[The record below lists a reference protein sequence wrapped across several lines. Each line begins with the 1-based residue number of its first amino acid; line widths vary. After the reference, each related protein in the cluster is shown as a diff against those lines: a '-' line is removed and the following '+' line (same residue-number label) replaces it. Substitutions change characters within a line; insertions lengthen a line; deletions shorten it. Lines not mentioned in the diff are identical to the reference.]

1 MNARSSWGAK
11 DDRRSDQAADDDNLP
26 LDDLLDARFDDEGR
40 LSQIGRGSRQRIAE
54 RLDPRPPALSAD
66 ELERA
71 VQKLSQGLEAIER
84 QGRGRRAPE
93 ARTAQPPRRSQAGE
107 ASGARDR
114 DFVTYSL
121 DRLEAR
127 LEALSQRLQQR
138 AGAPANAAPAEA
150 ETRNYSTPED
160 RWESDPTFA
169 VEADED
175 SEREERLRAE
185 EESARLQAEVE
196 AEERRRAEAEEAR
209 IAAEA
214 EEARRREE
222 ALEARRQ
229 AEAAESARRAAAID
243 AERRAEAAALR
254 REAEMAARISRQFN
268 EIEMRIEALQK
279 SCDDNQIEP
288 VRGDLLELLQ
298 QVEGLGRDGRSV
310 AEALDH
316 VGARLDEMEM
326 KVTAARNMAGNR
338 LGDIQDRLSGLAER
352 LDEVEVE
359 IPGFDAVRENQSA
372 ILERFDRMEGIVHRL
387 ASPEELFDK
396 VEGLKK
402 QLQSV
407 ASQREVGRI
416 EESLLHLADRLDSL
430 PEDLSDRAVLGR
442 IEGQLASLAAEL
454 AESRS
459 RRVSAESELDQR
471 LSSLSVALAEVGE
484 SGRTPDLSGIEQKL
498 QDVSSRLDEDR
509 EAGNE
514 AIALLDRRIAALTAA
529 IEQQEDEAASEIL
542 ANLTQKI
549 DTLGEAIEAQDAG
562 GTRRGIELLDRKLE
576 QLAGSLAEQAEHL
589 SRAQFE
595 PLETRLDEMQTQ
607 LEDLSRRARDSTAQ
621 FGPFAKK
628 LDEIASRVT
637 ALGAIG
643 APTPLSTRLASIEER
658 LSGLVARSGDPRSL
672 HTQLENVISRLE
684 LLKGRSIDPARL
696 NDLFDRVDS
705 AVRALPEERFDRIER
720 KLDETSAPA
729 ERFDRLERKISE
741 VALSAIGEDRFE
753 RLERTISD
761 SAGSRVLDERFT
773 NLERKLDDAHGGV
786 DRDRLQRLEKKL
798 DAIGSLGSIARPQG
812 VDDDLITA
820 DDLADFR
827 TEIMALRRELRSL
840 PSYGEGETGLG
851 EMLRTISTRLER
863 LPADPPATAIVLEEQ
878 IERVTRLLE
887 DPSHSRLALAHIEA
901 SLKAIEERLEDTR
914 RSVLLRAPDAE
925 HAGEAETVAELA
937 RSLSN
942 DVSALKASAPAAE
955 QKSADALDAVH
966 DTLEAVV
973 KRMAFLERDAER
985 ATAEKRTPAEPPSAA
1000 PITLETPALVAPAAT
1015 PVEAPKAPEGER
1027 ESRDTTSSG
1036 LLSRFTS
1043 SQLLKRATGGRA
1055 ESFSPDIEEADDAG
1069 DLPLEP
1075 GTDAPLASALAGAPS
1090 SDTARMSG
1098 GRSLAR
1104 AELSGG
1110 SDLVRA
1116 RGAAAEALEDD
1127 DFLSAARR
1135 AARAASE
1142 EPESREGG
1150 RRGGIMGFVKS
1161 RRRSL
1166 LAAALA
1172 VAVAVAA
1179 MQIIREQMLVPGD
1192 VEVANAPQATEQE
1205 NAAPATPETVAAA
1218 PEAAPPPVESEVA
1231 TAEVSAPEDVAAST
1245 PASEEKSTTPSTAAA
1260 PAETPAPAA
1269 TDTAA
1274 TPPADAPADVANADL
1289 SAAMPEASPQNM
1301 AASIPPLP
1309 EEIGPATLRDAAS
1322 TGDPI
1327 AAFEVAARYAEGRGV
1342 TQDFPA
1348 AIGWYHR
1355 SAEAGLAPAQYRL
1368 GSIYEKGLGVERD
1381 LAQAQDW
1388 YRRAADAG
1396 NVKAMHNLAVL
1407 YAEGAGGEPDLEQAA
1422 ELFRQAAE
1430 HGVRDSQFNL
1440 AILHA
1445 RGLGVPQDLIEA
1457 YKWFAVAAGSGDE
1470 ESLRRRD
1477 IIAAALNDSDLAKA
1491 EAAAAAFQPLP
1502 LISEANEILLPDGGW
1517 RDDTTSVEAISE
1529 NDVVALVQKLLAE
1542 KGFDPGPPDGL
1553 LGRQTI
1559 DAITSFQERA
1569 GLPRTGQIDNVLVAA
1584 LQEQPT

>member
-11 DDRRSDQAADDDNLP
+11 DDRRSDPADDDNLP

-40 LSQIGRGSRQRIAE
+40 LSQLGRGSRQRTAE

-71 VQKLSQGLEAIER
+71 VQKLSQGLEAIEW
-84 QGRGRRAPE
+84 QGRSRRAPE
-93 ARTAQPPRRSQAGE
+93 ARTAHPSRRTQAGE
-107 ASGARDR
+107 ASGVRDR

-138 AGAPANAAPAEA
+138 AGAPADAAPAEA
-150 ETRNYSTPED
+150 QARDHAAPEE

-169 VEADED
+169 VEADDD
-175 SEREERLRAE
+175 SERAERLRAAE
-185 EESARLQAEVE
+185 EERAEQE
-196 AEERRRAEAEEAR
+196 AETAAEERRRADAEEAR

-214 EEARRREE
+214 VEARRREE
-222 ALEARRQ
+222 ALAARRQ
-229 AEAAESARRAAAID
+229 AEAAESARRAAAAD
-243 AERRAEAAALR
+243 AERRAETAAAR

-288 VRGDLLELLQ
+288 VRSDLLELLR

-316 VGARLDEMEM
+316 VGSRLDEMEM

-387 ASPEELFDK
+387 ASPEELLDK

-442 IEGQLASLAAEL
+442 IESQLASLASEL

-459 RRVSAESELDQR
+459 RRASAESELDER
-471 LSSLSVALAEVGE
+471 LSSLSVVLAEVGE

-498 QDVSSRLDEDR
+498 EDVGSRLDEDR
-509 EAGNE
+509 QAGHE
-514 AIALLDRRIAALTAA
+514 LIARLDHRIAALTAA

-576 QLAGSLAEQAEHL
+576 QLAGSLGEQAEHL

-595 PLETRLDEMQTQ
+595 SLETRLDEMQTQ
-607 LEDLSRRARDSTAQ
+607 LEDLSRRARNSTAQ

-720 KLDETSAPA
+720 KLDETSAPI

-741 VALSAIGEDRFE
+741 VALSAIGEDRFD

-761 SAGSRVLDERFT
+761 SAGSRALDERFT
-773 NLERKLDDAHGGV
+773 ALERKLDDAHGGA

-798 DAIGSLGSIARPQG
+798 DTIASLGSIARTPG
-812 VDDDLITA
+812 ENDDLITA

-827 TEIMALRRELRSL
+827 SEIVTLRRELRSL
-840 PSYGEGETGLG
+840 PSFGEGETGLG
-851 EMLRTISTRLER
+851 EVLRAISARLDR
-863 LPADPPATAIVLEEQ
+863 LPAEPPATAIVLEEQ

-914 RSVLLRAPDAE
+914 RSVLLRTPEVEDID
-925 HAGEAETVAELA
+925 EAETVAELA
-937 RSLSN
+937 RALSD
-942 DVSALKASAPAAE
+942 DVSALKAAAPATE
-955 QKSADALDAVH
+955 KSADTLDAVH

-985 ATAEKRTPAEPPSAA
+985 AAAEKRAPAEAPSAA
-1000 PITLETPALVAPAAT
+1000 PITLETPALVAPAAA
-1015 PVEAPKAPEGER
+1015 PIEAPKTPEGGR
-1027 ESRDTTSSG
+1027 ETRDAASGG
-1036 LLSRFTS
+1036 LLGRFTS

-1055 ESFSPDIEEADDAG
+1055 ESFSPDLDETDDAA

-1075 GTDAPLASALAGAPS
+1075 GTDAPLSSALAGAPS

-1098 GRSLAR
+1098 GRSLLR

-1110 SDLVRA
+1110 SDLARA
-1116 RGAAAEALEDD
+1116 RGAAAQALEDED
-1127 DFLSAARR
+1127 VVAVARR
-1135 AARAASE
+1135 VARSASE
-1142 EPESREGG
+1142 ESEDSEAQ
-1150 RRGGIMGFVKS
+1150 RRGLGRIMGFVKS

-1166 LAAALA
+1166 LAAALTL
-1172 VAVAVAA
+1172 AVAVAA
-1179 MQIIREQMLVPGD
+1179 MQIIREQMLIPGD
-1192 VEVANAPQATEQE
+1192 VEVANAPQATEVE
-1205 NAAPATPETVAAA
+1205 VPVAATGEDAPATETVAEA
-1218 PEAAPPPVESEVA
+1218 PE
-1231 TAEVSAPEDVAAST
+1231 T
-1245 PASEEKSTTPSTAAA
+1245 
-1260 PAETPAPAA
+1260 APAA
-1269 TDTAA
+1269 AETEIATVEVPATEVVA
-1274 TPPADAPADVANADL
+1274 TPEFDRGGEVHDP
-1289 SAAMPEASPQNM
+1289 
-1301 AASIPPLP
+1301 
-1309 EEIGPATLRDAAS
+1309 RRRS
-1322 TGDPI
+1322 TG
-1327 AAFEVAARYAEGRGV
+1327 G
-1342 TQDFPA
+1342 
-1348 AIGWYHR
+1348 
-1355 SAEAGLAPAQYRL
+1355 
-1368 GSIYEKGLGVERD
+1368 
-1381 LAQAQDW
+1381 
-1388 YRRAADAG
+1388 AG
-1396 NVKAMHNLAVL
+1396 NRCADRSRQRRFVRRNAGSVRANCGCRSSGIAGGS
-1407 YAEGAGGEPDLEQAA
+1407 GAG
-1422 ELFRQAAE
+1422 
-1430 HGVRDSQFNL
+1430 
-1440 AILHA
+1440 
-1445 RGLGVPQDLIEA
+1445 
-1457 YKWFAVAAGSGDE
+1457 
-1470 ESLRRRD
+1470 ES
-1477 IIAAALNDSDLAKA
+1477 A
-1491 EAAAAAFQPLP
+1491 
-1502 LISEANEILLPDGGW
+1502 
-1517 RDDTTSVEAISE
+1517 
-1529 NDVVALVQKLLAE
+1529 
-1542 KGFDPGPPDGL
+1542 
-1553 LGRQTI
+1553 
-1559 DAITSFQERA
+1559 
-1569 GLPRTGQIDNVLVAA
+1569 
-1584 LQEQPT
+1584 